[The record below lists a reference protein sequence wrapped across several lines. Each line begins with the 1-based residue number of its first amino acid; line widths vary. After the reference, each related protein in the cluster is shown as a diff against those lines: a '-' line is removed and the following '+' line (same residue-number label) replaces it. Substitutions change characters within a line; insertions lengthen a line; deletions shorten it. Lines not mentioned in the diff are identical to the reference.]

1 MLSASDRTGRA
12 GRARAVGTAVLAA
25 LAVTACAPSVPTAT
39 APDQGRIVT
48 EEAFRAAIVGKTIR
62 LRDDA
67 VFTINADNT
76 ITGDVNGQAATGT
89 WAFEDGFWCRRIVLG
104 DIFTEDCQL
113 WVVDGD
119 RLIITRAKGTGDSF
133 SYRLRD

>member
-1 MLSASDRTGRA
+1 MPASRDGARRA
-12 GRARAVGTAVLAA
+12 KGLAPVVLAGLA
-25 LAVTACAPSVPTAT
+25 LSACAPAAPTVT

-48 EEAFRAAIVGKTIR
+48 EDAFRAAIVGKPIR
-62 LRDDA
+62 LGEGA

-76 ITGDVNGQAATGT
+76 ITGEVNGQAATGT

-113 WVVDGD
+113 WVVEGD
-119 RLIITRAKGTGDSF
+119 RLIITRAKGTGESF
-133 SYRLRD
+133 SYRLRG